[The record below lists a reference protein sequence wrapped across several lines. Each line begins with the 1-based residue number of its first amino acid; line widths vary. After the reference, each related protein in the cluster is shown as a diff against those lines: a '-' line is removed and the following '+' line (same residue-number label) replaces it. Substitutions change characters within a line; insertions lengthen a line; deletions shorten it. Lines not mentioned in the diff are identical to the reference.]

1 MIYVDKLFTMESRNK
16 QAFFV
21 GTRTGHKWCHLF
33 CDPGDVGN
41 LHALA
46 QRIGL
51 KRSWFQSHSRT
62 PHYDLV
68 PSKRALALKH
78 GAVEIDAREW
88 YRKQRD
94 AAAAMAEG
102 LV

>member
-1 MIYVDKLFTMESRNK
+1 MIYVDKLFQMASANK

-33 CDPGDVGN
+33 CDTGEEER

-46 QRIGL
+46 TRIGL
-51 KRSWFQSHSRT
+51 KREWFQSHSRT

-68 PSKRALALKH
+68 PSKRTLAIAAGAL
-78 GAVEIDAREW
+78 EIDAREW
-88 YRKQRD
+88 FRKQRR
-94 AAAAMAEG
+94 AAE
-102 LV
+102 LEEVI